1 MVIHVIKKNTSVF
14 FFFSLLNFSLSLKKK
29 KNPFGCFLVDWWP
42 GVYVQLWGSNPS
54 STALSTDLGNDL
66 KLCKP
71 LFSCLL
77 TKDSGVSASW
87 GYDEA

>member
-1 MVIHVIKKNTSVF
+1 M
-14 FFFSLLNFSLSLKKK
+14 
-29 KNPFGCFLVDWWP
+29 
-42 GVYVQLWGSNPS
+42 YVQLRGSNPS
-54 STALSTDLGNDL
+54 STAVSTDLGNDL